1 MFAIRS
7 SGRFSHGWA
16 RPTVAVFRMAGHND
30 FGAAAETCA
39 ARLLESRGW
48 RILHRNWRWR
58 HKEIDLVARRG
69 DLVAFVEVRARRT
82 ARYGHPLE
90 TIGPRKRREIEAA
103 AAVWIARHGRPGE
116 RYRFDAI
123 AVLDETGM
131 GAADARLDHVEDAWR
146 C

>member
-1 MFAIRS
+1 M
-7 SGRFSHGWA
+7 A
-16 RPTVAVFRMAGHND
+16 RHND
-30 FGAAAETCA
+30 FGTAAESCA

-58 HKEIDLVARRG
+58 HKEIDLVVRRG

-82 ARYGHPLE
+82 ARYGHPLQ
-90 TIGPRKRREIEAA
+90 TIGARKRREIEAA

-123 AVLDETGM
+123 AVLDETGT